1 MANFN
6 SKKVDVHFDM
16 YSFHVGHCKE
26 QKSRENVKS
35 WGGGQRYRQHH
46 QAALPSVDTFL
57 GEAFNSYEDHYY

>member
-35 WGGGQRYRQHH
+35 WGGG
-46 QAALPSVDTFL
+46 
-57 GEAFNSYEDHYY
+57 